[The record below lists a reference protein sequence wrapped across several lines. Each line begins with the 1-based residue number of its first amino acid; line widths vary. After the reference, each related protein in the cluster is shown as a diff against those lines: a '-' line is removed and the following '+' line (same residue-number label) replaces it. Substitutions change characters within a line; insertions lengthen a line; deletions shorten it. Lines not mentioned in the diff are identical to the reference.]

1 MAPALYAETEFDK
14 FASIAILVHK
24 DADIP
29 SLENLQGRRMCMPEF
44 GGIASVE
51 FMNTLKANNLITKED
66 CNLGKL
72 MGEHFGD
79 SCIPGSLDSLHDPQ
93 GTVSDKLCN
102 LCRTTVGPAV
112 VENADVLPEES
123 PSGRVLEEGEVG
135 VHQDEVSHETLAQH
149 GSLTE
154 EEIQRRYLPGSCSAD
169 VTNRYFGNR
178 GALQCLSEIG
188 EVAVLEVQY
197 LNGKEDG
204 QRLFDCKFVITIST
218 SHRSCQGTG
227 IEPKQLPYLVS
238 QWNTG

>member
-1 MAPALYAETEFDK
+1 
-14 FASIAILVHK
+14 
-24 DADIP
+24 
-29 SLENLQGRRMCMPEF
+29 MCMPEF

-51 FMNTLKANNLITKED
+51 FMNTLKANNLITKDD

-79 SCIPGSLDSLHDPQ
+79 SCIPGSHDILHDPQ

-112 VENADVLPEES
+112 VENADVLPEET
-123 PSGRVLEEGEVG
+123 PSGRILEEGEE
-135 VHQDEVSHETLAQH
+135 VHEDEVSHDTLAQH

-188 EVAVLEVQY
+188 EVAVLEAQY
-197 LNGKEDG
+197 LNGKDKG
-204 QRLFDCKFVITIST
+204 DCFDCRLLTIST
-218 SHRSCQGTG
+218 FHRSCQGPG

-238 QWNTG
+238 QWNLGRSHGIQC